1 MSSSFADRC
10 WWITGASSGIGEGLA
25 RALAA
30 RGARVILSGRN
41 VAALE
46 AVARDCGAALVLP
59 FEATDFDRLP
69 EIVERAWAWQGRVDG
84 LVNNAGVSQRSL
96 AVDTAFA
103 VYQRLIAIDL
113 LAPIALTQALL
124 PKMVRA
130 GGGRIVAISSVAGI
144 VGAPLRSAYSAAKHG
159 LIGYHDSVRAE
170 NEHLG
175 VQVHVF
181 APGSVRTNVSRN
193 ALTSNGGSRG
203 VSDAAIEAGISP
215 AECADAMLAAIEAGT
230 RELVLAT
237 GMEHH
242 VAALRRSDPDA
253 LFEQMSDMV
262 RAGYAQRMESDSG
275 EG

>member
-1 MSSSFADRC
+1 MFDSQC

-30 RGARVILSGRN
+30 RGASVILSGRN
-41 VAALE
+41 VAALD
-46 AVARDCGAALVLP
+46 AVARDCGAALALP
-59 FEATDFDRLP
+59 FEATDFEKIP
-69 EIVERAWAWQGRVDG
+69 GIAERAWSWKGRIHG

-113 LAPIALTQALL
+113 LGPIALTQAVL
-124 PKMVRA
+124 PRMVEA
-130 GGGRIVAISSVAGI
+130 GGGHIVAISSVAGI
-144 VGAPLRSAYSAAKHG
+144 IGAPLRSAYSAAKHG

-181 APGSVRTNVSRN
+181 APGSVKTNVSRN
-193 ALTSNGGSRG
+193 ALTADGKTRG
-203 VSDAAIEAGISP
+203 VSDAAIEAGISA
-215 AECADAMLAAIEAGT
+215 AECAGAMLAAIETGK
-230 RELVLAT
+230 RELILAT
-237 GMEHH
+237 GMEQH
-242 VAALRRSDPDA
+242 VAMLRRSDPDA
-253 LFEQMSDMV
+253 LFEQMSAMV